1 MTLEMHAPA
10 PGNRTSV
17 VDLLHERLEHPE
29 HGVHDTRF
37 RTGMFPLDDVLGGGL
52 RPQDLVVLSG
62 RPGAGKTIMALQW
75 ARAAARQGANAIY
88 VCYEHGPESL
98 LERFAALEAVSAERE
113 ARTGLHGQDF
123 EPAGALMRPFGSLA
137 PSELRLADTLDR
149 AAVYGRRLSFV
160 PGVGRDTNLDAIE
173 QLVDRDDAGNA
184 VLFVDYLQ
192 KIPTESGR
200 FRNEDERS
208 AHVVESLK
216 DIALRMNIAVV
227 AIVAA
232 ERDAL
237 RERRLRM
244 HHMRGSSALMYEADI
259 AIVLNEKHR
268 AVSKTHLAYDSVRAE
283 SARRQIVLSLEK
295 NRHGVA
301 DVDLDF
307 KKDFA
312 NYAIDPAG
320 TFLTE
325 DLVDDVLFQE

>member
-10 PGNRTSV
+10 PGHRMSV
-17 VDLLHERLEHPE
+17 VDLLHERIEHPE
-29 HGVHDTRF
+29 HGVHETRF

-52 RPQDLVVLSG
+52 RPGDLVLLSG
-62 RPGAGKTIMALQW
+62 RPGAGKTIMSLQW
-75 ARAAARQGANAIY
+75 ARAVARQGASAIY
-88 VCYEHGPESL
+88 VCYEHSPESL

-113 ARTGLHGQDF
+113 ARTGRYGQDL
-123 EPAGALMRPFGSLA
+123 EPAGAVMRPFGSLA
-137 PSELRLADTLDR
+137 PSESRLADTLER
-149 AAVYGRRLSFV
+149 VAVYGRRLSFT
-160 PGVGRDTNLDAIE
+160 PEVGRDTDLDAIE
-173 QLVDRDDAGNA
+173 RLVSREDEGNA

-192 KIPTESGR
+192 KIPAGRES
-200 FRNEDERS
+200 FRNEDDRT
-208 AHVVESLK
+208 AYIVESLK
-216 DIALRMNIAVV
+216 DMALRMNIAVV
-227 AIVAA
+227 AVVAA

-283 SARRQIVLSLEK
+283 SAKRQIVLSLEK

-307 KKDFA
+307 TKDFS

-320 TFLTE
+320 TFLAE

>member
-1 MTLEMHAPA
+1 MTLEMHAP
-10 PGNRTSV
+10 GNRLSV

-37 RTGMFPLDDVLGGGL
+37 RTGMFPLDDVLGGGF
-52 RPQDLVVLSG
+52 RPQDLVLLSG

-75 ARAAARQGANAIY
+75 ARSVARQGANAIY
-88 VCYEHGPESL
+88 VCYEHSPESL
-98 LERFAALEAVSAERE
+98 LERFAALEVVSAERE
-113 ARTGLHGQDF
+113 AR
-123 EPAGALMRPFGSLA
+123 GSLA
-137 PSELRLADTLDR
+137 ASESRLADTLER
-149 AAVYGRRLSFV
+149 AATYGQRLSFV
-160 PGVGRDTNLDAIE
+160 PGVGRDTGLDAIE
-173 QLVDRDDAGNA
+173 HLVDVADEGNT

-192 KIPTESGR
+192 KIPTERGV
-200 FRNEDERS
+200 FRNEEERT

-216 DIALRMNIAVV
+216 DIALRMNITVV

-244 HHMRGSSALMYEADI
+244 HHMRGSSALMYEADL

-268 AVSKTHLAYDSVRAE
+268 AVSKTHLAYDALRAE
-283 SARRQIVLSLEK
+283 SAKRQIVLSLEK

-307 KKDFA
+307 TKDFA

-320 TFLTE
+320 TFLAE

>member
-10 PGNRTSV
+10 PGNGLSV
-17 VDLLHERLEHPE
+17 VDLLRERLEHPE
-29 HGVHDTRF
+29 NREYETRF
-37 RTGMFPLDDVLGGGL
+37 RTGMFPLDDVLGGGF
-52 RPQDLVVLSG
+52 RAGDLVLVSG

-75 ARAAARQGANAIY
+75 ARAAAQQGAQAIY
-88 VCYEHGPESL
+88 VCYEHSPASL
-98 LERFAALEAVSAERE
+98 LERFATLEMVSAERE
-113 ARTGLHGQDF
+113 ARTGRHGQDS
-123 EPAGALMRPFGSLA
+123 EPAGAFMRPPGSSA
-137 PSELRLADTLDR
+137 PSESRLADTLDR
-149 AAVYGRRLSFV
+149 AAVYGRRLRFA
-160 PGVGRDTNLDAIE
+160 PTGRDTNLDAIE
-173 QLVDRDDAGNA
+173 DLIVNDDEGNT

-192 KIPTESGR
+192 KIPTERGR
-200 FRNEDERS
+200 FGNEAERT
-208 AHVVESLK
+208 AYIVESLK
-216 DIALRMNIAVV
+216 DLALRRNIAVV
-227 AIVAA
+227 AVVAA

-268 AVSKTHLAYDSVRAE
+268 AVSKTHLAYDAVRAE
-283 SARRQIVLSLEK
+283 SAKRQIVLSLEK

-307 KKDFA
+307 TKDFS

-320 TFLTE
+320 TFLAE